1 VTRHKISAFF
11 AEFAVDGSGL
21 ERSDTAVLKL
31 FFKLAVVAL
40 LANAAYRVGLE
51 YLTYVKFR
59 DAVRDAATYK
69 TNDDE
74 DLRKRIMDLAGDYDI
89 PLTNDAVTIRREDR
103 QVLVDG
109 SYYKPIEVVPTFQY
123 QWPFTWSIQAIT
135 PANAP
140 LVPRKRQ

>member
-1 VTRHKISAFF
+1 
-11 AEFAVDGSGL
+11 
-21 ERSDTAVLKL
+21 VLKL

-51 YLTYVKFR
+51 YLTYIKFR

-69 TNDDE
+69 TNDDD
-74 DLRKRIMDLAGDYDI
+74 DLRKKIMELAGDYDI
-89 PLTNDAVTIRREDR
+89 PLTSDAVTIHREDR
-103 QVLVDG
+103 QVMVDG
-109 SYYKPIEVVPTFQY
+109 SYHKPIEVVPTFQY
-123 QWPFTWSIQAIT
+123 QWPFTWSIEVLT

>member
-1 VTRHKISAFF
+1 V
-11 AEFAVDGSGL
+11 V
-21 ERSDTAVLKL
+21 KL

-69 TNDDE
+69 TNDDD
-74 DLRKRIMDLAGDYDI
+74 DLRKRIMELAGDYDI
-89 PLTNDAVTIRREDR
+89 PLSNDAVTIQREDR
-103 QVLVDG
+103 QVIVDG
-109 SYYKPIEVVPTFQY
+109 SYHKPIEVVPTFQY
-123 QWPFTWSIQAIT
+123 EWPFTWSIQAMT

>member
-1 VTRHKISAFF
+1 M
-11 AEFAVDGSGL
+11 
-21 ERSDTAVLKL
+21 LKL
-31 FFKLAVVAL
+31 FFKLAIVAL
-40 LANAAYRVGLE
+40 LANAAYRVGVE

-89 PLTNDAVTIRREDR
+89 PLSSDAVTIQREDR
-103 QVLVDG
+103 QVMVDG
-109 SYYKPIEVVPTFQY
+109 SYHKPIEVVPTFQY
-123 QWPFTWSIQAIT
+123 QWPSTWSIQAIT
-135 PANAP
+135 PATAP

>member
-1 VTRHKISAFF
+1 
-11 AEFAVDGSGL
+11 
-21 ERSDTAVLKL
+21 VLKL

-103 QVLVDG
+103 QV
-109 SYYKPIEVVPTFQY
+109 VVPTFQY
-123 QWPFTWSIQAIT
+123 QWPFTWSIEAIT

>member
-1 VTRHKISAFF
+1 M
-11 AEFAVDGSGL
+11 
-21 ERSDTAVLKL
+21 LKL

-89 PLTNDAVTIRREDR
+89 PLSSDAVTIHREDR
-103 QVLVDG
+103 QVMVDG
-109 SYYKPIEVVPTFQY
+109 SYHKPIEVVPTFQY
-123 QWPFTWSIQAIT
+123 EWPFTWSIQAMT

-140 LVPRKRQ
+140 LVPRKR